1 MAGGMGEVP
10 GQFPLT
16 KHTPR
21 GTVHFSGSHARSNC
35 RDRGLLRLQHRLIE
49 LSSLSRRTPDMHS
62 SRAVRTITGEYNTK
76 IADHEPAP
84 GNARRRGAAMH
95 DRRPLSGSQDG
106 GERHAFTAATTG
118 LVFHG
123 GGHFHLTHSGPNL

>member
-49 LSSLSRRTPDMHS
+49 LPSLSRRTPDMHS
-62 SRAVRTITGEYNTK
+62 SRAIRTITGEYNTK

-84 GNARRRGAAMH
+84 GNACARRPAMH
-95 DRRPLSGSQDG
+95 DRRARSGSEDRRKG
-106 GERHAFTAATTG
+106 HAFGPGTTR
-118 LVFHG
+118 LIFHSG
-123 GGHFHLTHSGPNL
+123 GDFDLTHA